1 MHARMLARLAHIRDT
16 RPMFGPR
23 PKPDICQVLRFARQA
38 IGKLAMDWM
47 LICPAVILAVRLSS

>member
-1 MHARMLARLAHIRDT
+1 MHARILACVVHIRDT
-16 RPMFGPR
+16 RPTFGPHT
-23 PKPDICQVLRFARQA
+23 KPDICQVLRFAPQA